1 MDCDPPLIKAHSL
14 FHLLKK
20 ANHPMVCQSR
30 GIVPDLCARM
40 GQPRQPHN
48 IKRVK
53 ELRLNLIGPRA
64 PSTWVDES
72 CVVMDKVPPTFL
84 KCFLYG
90 SSWGDHPSIPSN
102 TQLYPQWK
110 SAVLH
115 PRWPDDF
122 PLPSHLMACQ
132 NFFEGSQKSCS
143 RALTNS
149 SHTQVF
155 FMKVH
160 AGYLGC
166 AWWGPAI
173 KGQVT
178 RHSL

>member
-53 ELRLNLIGPRA
+53 ELRLNLTDPRA

-72 CVVMDKVPPTFL
+72 CLTISVTSPLVMDKVPPTFL
-84 KCFLYG
+84 ECFLYG
-90 SSWGDHPSIPSN
+90 SSCIQVFLPTPNYIHNGSQQCSIPAD
-102 TQLYPQWK
+102 QMI
-110 SAVLH
+110 
-115 PRWPDDF
+115 F
-122 PLPSHLMACQ
+122 P
-132 NFFEGSQKSCS
+132 
-143 RALTNS
+143 
-149 SHTQVF
+149 
-155 FMKVH
+155 
-160 AGYLGC
+160 
-166 AWWGPAI
+166 
-173 KGQVT
+173 
-178 RHSL
+178 SLVI